1 MRLAVIG
8 AGPAGLAAAWALRD
22 SPVQAVVLEKSRG
35 VSGRAATRRRST
47 PHGDWRVDHGA
58 NYVKAPAGSP
68 ARALLHGPALAE
80 GLGDIARPVWTFDG
94 EGSIRPGDPDRDRDG
109 KWTWDGGISALGKRL
124 AEASGAEVRTET
136 PVTHL
141 ALTPSGWAVYTAGG
155 PLAQPFDAVLL
166 TPPAPQAADLLAA
179 STLDPDRRAVLV
191 DGLRAAP
198 YRKQFALMLGFDR
211 SLDRPAQAY
220 ALVNPDGDHPVA
232 WLAFESDKPG
242 RVPDGCDLLLA
253 QMAPFWTRDHYAEG
267 TDALW
272 AAARPLL
279 EDLVGGPLPDPLW
292 IDHQRWRYAL
302 PSAPADAEALA
313 LGAELGLFFAGDAV
327 AGEGRVHRA
336 LESGL
341 DAARRIRAWGG
352 G

>member
-22 SPVQAVVLEKSRG
+22 APVQVVVLEKSRG
-35 VSGRAATRRRST
+35 VSGRAATRRRTT
-47 PHGDWRVDHGA
+47 PHGDWRADHGA

-68 ARALLHGPALAE
+68 ARFLLHDPALAE

-94 EGSIRPGDPDRDRDG
+94 AGTIRPGDPERDRDG
-109 KWTWDGGISALGKRL
+109 KWTWDGGISTLGKRL

-136 PVTHL
+136 LVTHL
-141 ALTPSGWAVYTAGG
+141 ARTPSGWNVHTAGG
-155 PLAQPFDAVLL
+155 LLAEPFDAVLL

-179 STLDPDRRAVLV
+179 SSLDPDRRAVLV

-211 SLDRPAQAY
+211 PLDRPADAY

-232 WLAFESDKPG
+232 WLAFERDKPG
-242 RVPDGCDLLLA
+242 RVPEGCDLLLA
-253 QMAPFWTRDHYAEG
+253 QMAPAWTRDHYAALPG
-267 TDALW
+267 SLW
-272 AAARPLL
+272 AEARPLVA
-279 EDLVGGPLPDPLW
+279 DLLGGALPEPVW
-292 IDHQRWRYAL
+292 VDHQRWRYAL
-302 PSAPADAEALA
+302 PDAPADAEALA
-313 LGAELGLFFAGDAV
+313 TGAELGLFFAGDAV

-341 DAARRIRAWGG
+341 DAAGRIRAWAGA
-352 G
+352 